1 MKHLAPHVFDDV
13 VALDLLEGSRANIRF
28 LMKNGLKDAL
38 AKLYCE
44 YHGIVAKPDDAK
56 SKIKHLPLT
65 SAVLIAAYEDPP
77 TAIEGLKSF
86 VQEKLSPNV
95 CPMCGSLKTGTA
107 DHYLPKSAFPEY
119 SFYSWNLVPA
129 CDCNSMRGD
138 TLVGVDPD
146 EYVMH
151 PFFQP
156 LMSQRIISAVFAFAP
171 GSDDPNI
178 SIGKLYPA
186 GLPAAAVDFHI
197 SSIHA
202 RTTML
207 SWMTAEWGRLL
218 DVPLSF
224 LTWVPRKAVITMLD
238 LQERLEDVLYFADD
252 KLATPNNWTSAL
264 LHGVLNSPEA
274 MERLLRAIDHYRAST
289 GT

>member
-1 MKHLAPHVFDDV
+1 MKHLARHVFDDL
-13 VALDLLEGSRANIRF
+13 VALDHLEGSKANIRF
-28 LMKNGLKDAL
+28 LMRNGLKDAL
-38 AKLYCE
+38 ADLYCH
-44 YHGIVAKPDDAK
+44 YDGMVARPDEAK
-56 SKIKHLPLT
+56 SRIKHLPLT

-77 TAIEGLKSF
+77 IAIEPLKAF
-86 VQEKLSPNV
+86 VQDELSPNV

-107 DHYLPKSAFPEY
+107 DHYLPKAAFPEY

-138 TLVGVDPD
+138 ALVGANPD
-146 EYVMH
+146 ERVMH

-156 LMSQRIISAVFAFAP
+156 LMSQRIISAVFTFVP

-186 GLPAAAVDFHI
+186 GLPPAAVDFHV

-207 SWMTAEWGRLL
+207 SWMKAEWGRFL

-224 LTWVPRKAVITMLD
+224 LTWVPRKAVITMSD
-238 LQERLEDVLYFADD
+238 LQGRLEDVLYFADD

-274 MERLLRAIDHYRAST
+274 MGRVLRAIDHYRARA
-289 GT
+289 GK